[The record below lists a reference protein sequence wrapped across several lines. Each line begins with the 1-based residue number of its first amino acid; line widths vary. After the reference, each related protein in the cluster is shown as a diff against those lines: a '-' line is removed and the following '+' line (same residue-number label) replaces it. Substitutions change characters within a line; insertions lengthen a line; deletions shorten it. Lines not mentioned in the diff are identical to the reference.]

1 MIWLGYYYEGG
12 RYHYVPS
19 LTVSMR
25 ISRFLAD
32 HGKLRIGWFRVTES
46 RRGGLLMPPG
56 DQGVSLK
63 AIRYDRIV
71 I

>member
-1 MIWLGYYYEGG
+1 MTREISL
-12 RYHYVPS
+12 PS

-46 RRGGLLMPPG
+46 RRGGLLIMPPG
-56 DQGVSLK
+56 DGSGRFTEGHQ
-63 AIRYDRIV
+63 I
-71 I
+71 